1 MSKEGREPQEVDLK
15 FLFRAFNDP
24 FKILNAR
31 LDDLGSSSYS
41 KLHKRIYKTLDLE
54 EEDADFIIEES
65 KL

>member
-1 MSKEGREPQEVDLK
+1 MSKEGREPQVVDLK
-15 FLFRAFNDP
+15 YVFKTFNDP
-24 FKILNAR
+24 FKMLNAK

-54 EEDADFIIEES
+54 EEDADFIMEES